1 VKQPDHDD
9 YQPIPR
15 RRRWLILLLGVST
28 ALLITWMLLER
39 PGGVHGPKY
48 VAPVPT
54 CATPLD
60 SGCVG
65 GKAEVI
71 MLPARPVP
79 PAAAPPSS
87 AAR

>member
-1 VKQPDHDD
+1 MKPTEHDD

-28 ALLITWMLLER
+28 ALTITWMLLER

-48 VAPVPT
+48 VAPAPAVPV
-54 CATPLD
+54 CASPLD
-60 SGCVG
+60 SGCIG

-71 MLPARPVP
+71 MLPPALAGSSARP
-79 PAAAPPSS
+79 
-87 AAR
+87 